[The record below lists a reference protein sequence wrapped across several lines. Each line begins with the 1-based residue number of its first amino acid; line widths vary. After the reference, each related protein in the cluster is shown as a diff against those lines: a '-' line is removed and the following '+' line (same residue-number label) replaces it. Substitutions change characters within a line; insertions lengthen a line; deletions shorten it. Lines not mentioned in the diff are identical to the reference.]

1 MKTDL
6 RPGTMADASDAID
19 DIEAYIAG
27 FDERERAELA
37 AADAAIDVAILLHR
51 ARERRGLSQAAA
63 AELAGLRQQAVSR
76 LEQPAVNPHL
86 GTIQSYLSA
95 LGYGLE
101 FRVIDLA
108 SGEAVEDAILAPS
121 EAR

>member
-1 MKTDL
+1 MTTDFL
-6 RPGTMADASDAID
+6 SGSNGEMPAEID

-27 FDERERAELA
+27 FDDRERDAL

-51 ARERRGLSQAAA
+51 ARERRGLSQTAAA
-63 AELAGLRQQAVSR
+63 ALVGLRQQTVSR

-86 GTIQSYLSA
+86 GTIQSYVSA
-95 LGYGLE
+95 LGYELV

-108 SGEAVEDAILAPS
+108 SGETVDDAILVPPAL
-121 EAR
+121 R